1 MSTEIA
7 TLPTGNRLPTR
18 MAYIKPTSSGHNFPQ
33 YTGDLVAVVYV
44 GLVECDDDDECY
56 RGYEC
61 VPPKLA
67 DDGTPII
74 FGEENL
80 SFI

>member
-1 MSTEIA
+1 MSNALA
-7 TLPTGNRLPTR
+7 TVSIPAQSPAR

-44 GLVECDDDDECY
+44 GLIEGDDTDY

-61 VPPKLA
+61 VPPKLD
-67 DDGTPII
+67 DDGYSII